1 MTPTFVSPY
10 FTNIFILYKRS
21 NEYDRKQTNTL

>member
-10 FTNIFILYKRS
+10 FTNIFILYERS
-21 NEYDRKQTNTL
+21 NDDRKQTSTL